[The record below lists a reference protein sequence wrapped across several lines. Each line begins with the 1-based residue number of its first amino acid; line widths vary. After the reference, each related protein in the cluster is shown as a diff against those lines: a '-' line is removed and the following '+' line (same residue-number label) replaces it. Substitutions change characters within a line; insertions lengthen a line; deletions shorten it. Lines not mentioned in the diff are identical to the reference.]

1 MTQRYKCISYREF
14 CRRTMR
20 KRPAA
25 EDSKLDTPLKRCLN
39 APQLTL
45 YCVAHMIGAGLYVLT
60 GQLIRDF
67 AGPATALA
75 YLVSALTSIFTALCY
90 AEFTTLFP
98 RAGSAY
104 LYTYLMFGELPAFL
118 TGWTMIAD
126 VIVSSAAVAKAFSGT
141 INWLSN
147 GTIRNWSS
155 THLVH
160 LGDDQVLDSSPDLV
174 AGGFLLLLVVITLTG
189 ANVSLTVNAVLSA
202 IQICCLVVI
211 TIAFF
216 ILGTPENFH
225 AQGGFFPFG
234 VSGILRGAGLAV
246 FAFSG
251 FEAVANASEEAKNP
265 RRDLPIAL
273 FSALLICG
281 LLYVGVSF
289 GLAYIVPRNAIVY
302 DAPFVAAFTYVSQSG
317 LMWFSAFSTLLATG
331 ATKLVAMYVI
341 PRLFY
346 AIASDGLL
354 FECMSC
360 VERKTRVPMVSLI
373 VGGLITILLSV
384 FIKIQVLAEFTSVGV
399 IFSYFLIGLNLMVL
413 RYLFVDEYHV
423 IENDSREKQ
432 DMMEW
437 ESSNK
442 SDQARGSLIP
452 PPTELWLRPCVPQCI
467 RWIETRRFFHA
478 TLTIFVCTVIGLGIT
493 INVFFIHHIS
503 WLWILSLVLVVV
515 LLMAFLILCAYEPV
529 RYRKGFETPAMPL
542 APCITMLTNGILI
555 TCMEPLTWL
564 RFGVWSAL
572 GLLIYFVYGMWYS
585 KADDLAKKEH
595 NLPPDYGD
603 ALSTRLSMNELE
615 EE

>member
-14 CRRTMR
+14 CRRLMR
-20 KRPAA
+20 KRPVA
-25 EDSKLDTPLKRCLN
+25 EDSKLETPLKRCLN
-39 APQLTL
+39 ASQLTL

-60 GQLIRDF
+60 GQLIRDY
-67 AGPATALA
+67 AGSATALA
-75 YLVSALTSIFTALCY
+75 YLVSAFTSIFTALCY

-126 VIVSSAAVAKAFSGT
+126 VMVSSAAVAKAFSGT

-147 GTIRNWSS
+147 GTIRNWTL

-160 LGDDQVLDSSPDLV
+160 IGNSHVLDSSPDLV
-174 AGGFLLLLVVITLTG
+174 SGGFLLLLVLVTLTG
-189 ANVSLTVNAVLSA
+189 ANFSLTVNAVLSA
-202 IQICCLVVI
+202 IQICCLIVI
-211 TIAFF
+211 TVAFF
-216 ILGTPENFH
+216 VLGTPDNFH

-234 VSGILRGAGLAV
+234 VSGVLRGAGLAV

-273 FSALLICG
+273 FSSLLICG
-281 LLYVGVSF
+281 ILYVGVSL
-289 GLAYIVPRNAIVY
+289 GLAYIVPRNEIVY
-302 DAPFVAAFTYVSQSG
+302 DAPFVAAFSYVNQSG
-317 LMWFSAFSTLLATG
+317 LMWFSAFATLLATG

-360 VERKTRVPMVSLI
+360 VESRTKVPMVSLI
-373 VGGLITILLSV
+373 VGGLITILLSI

-413 RYLFVDEYHV
+413 RYLFVDEHHV
-423 IENDSREKQ
+423 IENDPTEKR
-432 DMMEW
+432 DMMEYQA
-437 ESSNK
+437 SMQ
-442 SDQARGSLIP
+442 SDQTRASLIP
-452 PPTELWLRPCVPQCI
+452 PPTELWLRPCIPNCI
-467 RWIETRRFFHA
+467 RGIETRRCFHVI
-478 TLTIFVCTVIGLGIT
+478 LTVFICAVIGLGIT
-493 INVFFIHHIS
+493 INTFFIHEIS
-503 WLWILSLVLVVV
+503 WLWILSLVFIVV
-515 LLMAFLILCAYEPV
+515 LLATFAMLCAYEPM
-529 RYRKGFETPAMPL
+529 RYRKGFETPAMPV
-542 APCITMLTNGILI
+542 APCVTMLTNGILI

-572 GLLIYFVYGMWYS
+572 GKFRIVVRPIFLCYTSL
-585 KADDLAKKEH
+585 D
-595 NLPPDYGD
+595 
-603 ALSTRLSMNELE
+603 
-615 EE
+615 